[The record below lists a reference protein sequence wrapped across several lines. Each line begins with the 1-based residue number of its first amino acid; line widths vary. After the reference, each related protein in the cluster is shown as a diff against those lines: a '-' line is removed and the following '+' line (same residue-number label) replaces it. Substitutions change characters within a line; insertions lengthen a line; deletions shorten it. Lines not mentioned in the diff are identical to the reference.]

1 MATIVELIEK
11 KDTRFSICKG
21 AANKQTLGGKHIR
34 YSTYDKILANLADV
48 KSIIQNAADKKPS
61 ALQTELN
68 DIAVPYASSFSMAL
82 ESRGLQDLEASRHDI
97 NAPGRLKAMEYTESL
112 VPEKDW
118 NIYYLTSVGY
128 SVDESLQLMVDY
140 YSILP
145 TRKQARHGENDNPRL
160 AKFRDYEKYIALH
173 YEVYWTALSGGKSGS
188 TFVDQIPNADKETAK
203 QLMIKGITTGD
214 ESFIIAAENIVN
226 FAIWNGTKH
235 KEAFRSFMIHWLPNA
250 RALTRFMKTI
260 EDIINQEMKK
270 HAARVNWDRAVKEIS
285 EVDYE

>member
-11 KDTRFSICKG
+11 KETRFSICKG
-21 AANKQTLGGKHIR
+21 AANKLSLGGKHIR
-34 YSTYDKILANLADV
+34 YSTYDKILANLTEV

-145 TRKQARHGENDNPRL
+145 TRKQARHGGNDNPRL
-160 AKFRDYEKYIALH
+160 AMFRDYEKYIALH

-235 KEAFRSFMIHWLPNA
+235 KAAFKSFMIHWLPNA

>member
-1 MATIVELIEK
+1 VATIVELIEK
-11 KDTRFSICKG
+11 KETRFSICKG

-34 YSTYDKILANLADV
+34 YSTYDKILANLAEV

-145 TRKQARHGENDNPRL
+145 TRKQARHGGNDNPRL
-160 AKFRDYEKYIALH
+160 AMFRDYEKYIALH

-188 TFVDQIPNADKETAK
+188 TFVDQIPNAYKATAK

-235 KEAFRSFMIHWLPNA
+235 KAAFKSFMIHWLPNA

-260 EDIINQEMKK
+260 EDIKNQEMKQQ
-270 HAARVNWDRAVKEIS
+270 AARVNWDTAVKEIS
-285 EVDYE
+285 EVEYE